1 MLSFNIFVLGEVE
14 YELLSESTYDAEEDL
29 SAQDLIDFSP
39 VYRCLHIYEV
49 LNAKETF
56 VTYYR
61 NQRQQQAR
69 LVLQPPTNMHES
81 IMGYKSYIHSIVGF
95 FVVEDHVLNTG
106 GTLVN
111 RIYLD
116 DVWGMAI
123 SKIVNALR
131 TNSAYCTDAALMLRI
146 KDLIMLFSTT
156 LRNYGYPVNQLFDLL
171 HEMRDHYNEV
181 LMQRWVGVF
190 REILDEET
198 FSPIQV
204 TNQAEYDQ
212 IIEAFPFHDEAFTSE
227 KFPKKLPFSWMVP
240 NVYRQV
246 KEYIYACLKFSE
258 DLHLSQA
265 TINDMIRKSTT
276 LLLTRTFSG
285 SLLSLF
291 RKPGLGLLQV
301 VQIIIDIGYLEDA
314 TVYLD
319 EFICNITGCERE
331 EHMGARK
338 QAMFHVARNDA
349 EKQIST
355 KLKEKIDEFL
365 ELENYDWSLVE
376 PQGHASHFILD
387 LIAFLHSVFASFV
400 NVPMQVAQE
409 SCKAAC
415 EHIAKSML
423 GFILSEDVKQLTMG
437 ALQQINLDTIQCEQ
451 FAASEPVPGLEEG
464 VLLKYFLRLRQLLD
478 LLMTWDWSTYFH
490 DFGQENSKY
499 EHVNPNTAIILLEK
513 LTDNKTMFSVLK
525 KSERDKKKLLDTVLK
540 QLRQLAQATQQS
552 E

>member
-1 MLSFNIFVLGEVE
+1 MFCFSGDVE
-14 YELLSESTYDAEEDL
+14 FEPLPESTCGEEDL

-39 VYRCLHIYEV
+39 VYRCLHIYTV
-49 LNAKETF
+49 LNAKDTF
-56 VTYYR
+56 VSYYR

-69 LVLQPPTNMHES
+69 LVLQPPTNMHEN
-81 IMGYKSYIHSIVGF
+81 IAGYKSYIHSIVGF
-95 FVVEDHVLNTG
+95 FVVEDHVLNTAG
-106 GTLVN
+106 SLVN
-111 RIYLD
+111 RMYLD
-116 DVWGMAI
+116 DVWSMAI
-123 SKIVNALR
+123 SKIINALR

-181 LMQRWVGVF
+181 LMQRWVCVF

-204 TNQAEYDQ
+204 SSQSELDRILESVPLQN
-212 IIEAFPFHDEAFTSE
+212 EAIFAGP
-227 KFPKKLPFSWMVP
+227 FPKKLPFSYMVP
-240 NVYRQV
+240 NVYHQV
-246 KEYIYACLKFSE
+246 KEYICACLKFSE

-285 SLLSLF
+285 SLLALF

-301 VQIIIDIGYLEDA
+301 VQIIIDIGYLEEA
-314 TVYLD
+314 TVSLD
-319 EFICNITGCERE
+319 NFICSITGCEKDE
-331 EHMGARK
+331 NIGARR

-365 ELENYDWSLVE
+365 ELENYDWALIE
-376 PQGHASHFILD
+376 PQGHASLFITD
-387 LIAFLHSVFASFV
+387 LIAFLQSVFQSFT
-400 NVPMQVAQE
+400 NVPSHIAQE

-464 VLLKYFLRLRQLLD
+464 VLLRYFSELRQLLD

-490 DFGQENSKY
+490 DFSQENSKY
-499 EHVNPNTAIILLEK
+499 GYVNPNTATTILEK
-513 LTDNKTMFSVLK
+513 LSDNKTMFSVLK

-540 QLRQLAQATQQS
+540 QLRQLAQTTQQS
-552 E
+552 D